1 MCDMAGKEKLQ
12 ELSRCDIRMAQD
24 YVQWTVGESRM
35 ECRLQTKMFDC
46 QANMPSRYKRDLVF
60 TLLYFIQY
68 CLVVAQY
75 VGYIDSH
82 ILPLRPHRQLS
93 KDPQATFT

>member
-12 ELSRCDIRMAQD
+12 ELSRCDTRMAQD

-35 ECRLQTKMFDC
+35 GYRLQIKMFDC
-46 QANMPSRYKRDLVF
+46 QANMPSRYKRDLDF

-68 CLVVAQY
+68 RSVVAHY
-75 VGYIDSH
+75 MAALY
-82 ILPLRPHRQLS
+82 RR
-93 KDPQATFT
+93 